1 MGTRVCRDM
10 LIIGKM
16 LECCRDKDTSW
27 FNPWVR
33 CLRRLMLCI
42 SGSPLLEVPPK
53 QWGQVGLMHFPAQL
67 PELPWHLPQNLA
79 PISSLLCPQPGL
91 SQPRVAVSHI
101 EADCRTSPLQTISL
115 PTSAHSNCKQK
126 TGLRR
131 ILSNDSHLLTSFI
144 NFLWK
149 RLSFTFN

>member
-1 MGTRVCRDM
+1 MGEGSAGTSQAPESQSHLASDLPENLKDETPPESARW
-10 LIIGKM
+10 
-16 LECCRDKDTSW
+16 ECFIT
-27 FNPWVR
+27 
-33 CLRRLMLCI
+33 
-42 SGSPLLEVPPK
+42 PK

-131 ILSNDSHLLTSFI
+131 ILSNDSHLLTSFT